1 MTMRSPIFG
10 SPIFGL
16 PIFGLAALSFPIIA
30 GIAWGQPLPLEGIAC
45 ASFRVSDLERSRA
58 YYTGRL
64 GYQQA
69 FELKNAGVTTNAF
82 LKVNEDQYIELE
94 PGLSPSEN
102 VRLTRIAFQTTD
114 IESLRRALS
123 ARGLNPPTAAQ
134 TSDGNLAFSLHDP
147 EGQRLDFVEYL
158 DGSLEAKTR
167 GKFLDSRRISDHLQ
181 HVGVVV
187 PKERVDAAM
196 HFYHDQLGMAE
207 FWRYS
212 PGGELRLIKLLSP
225 GQRRDIIELMIYSEP
240 PSRADYGSMQHINF
254 EVPEITLPYRALL
267 ERGTHFEGWMKPV
280 VNAENIWAVNLLDPD
295 GTRTEVQDLKK
306 VPNLRLGVVGL
317 VHGHVGG
324 FLSRF
329 GERYDARI
337 VGIAEPDQK
346 VAEAYVTRFKLDPR
360 LVYSH
365 LEEMLDQTKPQ
376 AVVIFTNTF
385 DHAKVVEAC
394 AARGIHVM
402 MEKPLSTSLEQ
413 ARAMEAAQTKSGIHV
428 LVNYETTWY
437 PSNLAAWS
445 LARGEK
451 SIGEIRKMV
460 AHDGHRGPKEIGVE
474 PEFFNWLTDP
484 VLDGAG
490 ALFDFG
496 CYGADLM
503 TWLMEGQRP
512 LSVTAV
518 TQRIKPDIYPK
529 VDDEATIVVTYP
541 RAQGII
547 QASWNWPFDR
557 KDLEVYGQTGL
568 ARTIGADRIR
578 VRLEGKEEEEI
589 AARPLDP
596 RYDDPLSYLTAV
608 VRGEVKP
615 SGPSSLAVNVVV
627 MEILDAARR
636 SAVSGETV
644 RLGDTAR

>member
-1 MTMRSPIFG
+1 MR
-10 SPIFGL
+10 
-16 PIFGLAALSFPIIA
+16 AAVSRLVVLFSLIA
-30 GIAWGQPLPLEGIAC
+30 TGVAWGQPLPLEGIAC
-45 ASFRVSDLERSRA
+45 VGFRVGDLERSRT
-58 YYTGRL
+58 YYTGLL

-69 FELKNAGVTTNAF
+69 FELENTPGQTASAF
-82 LKVNEDQYIELE
+82 FKVNDDQYLELE
-94 PGLSPSEN
+94 PGLSPGDD
-102 VRLTRIAFQTTD
+102 VRLTRVAFQTTD
-114 IESLRRALS
+114 IEALRRLLA
-123 ARGLNPPTAAQ
+123 ARGLNPPAAAQ
-134 TSDGNLAFSLHDP
+134 TRDGNLAFSLQDP
-147 EGQRLDFVEYL
+147 EGQRIEFVEYL
-158 DGSLEAKTR
+158 NGSLQAKAR
-167 GKFLDSRRISDHLQ
+167 GRFLDSRRISDHLQ

-187 PKERVDAAM
+187 PKEHVDAAM

-225 GQRRDIIELMIYSEP
+225 GKRRDIVELMIYSKP
-240 PSRADYGSMQHINF
+240 PSRAEYGSMHHINF
-254 EVPEITLPYRALL
+254 EVPDITLPYRALL
-267 ERGTHFEGWMKPV
+267 ERGARLEPWMKPV
-280 VNAENIWAVNLLDPD
+280 VNAENIWAVNLVDPD

-306 VPNLRLGVVGL
+306 VPTMRLAVVGL

-324 FLSRF
+324 FLDRF
-329 GERYDARI
+329 GQRYDAQI
-337 VGIAEPDQK
+337 VGIAEPDEK
-346 VAEAYVTRFKLDPR
+346 VRQVYIERYKLAPG
-360 LVYSH
+360 LVYSQF
-365 LEEMLDQTKPQ
+365 EEMLDKTKPQ
-376 AVVIFTNTF
+376 AVVVFTSTF
-385 DHAKVVEAC
+385 DHLKVVEAC

-402 MEKPLSTSLEQ
+402 MEKPLSVSLEQ
-413 ARAMEAAQTKSGIHV
+413 ARAMEAAQQKSGIQV

-437 PSNLAAWS
+437 PSNQAAWS
-445 LARGEK
+445 LAHEQK
-451 SIGEIRKMV
+451 SIGDIRKMV

-474 PEFFNWLTDP
+474 PEFFAWLTDP

-503 TWLMEGQRP
+503 TWLMDGQRP

-529 VDDEATIVVTYP
+529 VDDEATIILTYAG
-541 RAQGII
+541 AQGII

-557 KDLEVYGQTGL
+557 KDLEVYGQTGF

-578 VRLEGKEEEEI
+578 VRLDGKQEEEI

-615 SGPSSLAVNVVV
+615 AGLSSLAVNVTV

-636 SAVSGETV
+636 SAASGETV
-644 RLGDTAR
+644 RLRDHR